1 MKKGKHSKNKQE
13 KIKERAKK
21 DIKKRLI
28 ILIICLT
35 SIVLIIQT
43 QNEKEEVSTQESTNS
58 EEVKKQ
64 KEERTENKEESVEIV
79 TEENEEENIEVS
91 IEVTEPTE
99 DEDIKNLITEI
110 KTKNNLTEN
119 NFAFFYYNPQAQKYY
134 FDNQEKYFKGASTI
148 KVPVAMLYYDKIKS
162 GELTE
167 DKQLQY
173 TSDDYEAGG
182 GTTSATY
189 KVGSYIPI
197 SFLLEQSIINSD
209 NTAVNILIDGIG
221 YRNCREQIAKYSD
234 EQFIDEFFTTNLI
247 TASFGYDI
255 INHIY
260 QNQED
265 YQQLIEYMK
274 QSSNGEYLKK
284 YVTEYDV
291 AHKYG
296 SYEGNVHDYGIVYAE
311 SPYLIGVFTNGVAQ
325 ADELIADIS
334 RQVLDKIEEK

>member
-21 DIKKRLI
+21 DIKNRLI
-28 ILIICLT
+28 ILIICLV

-64 KEERTENKEESVEIV
+64 KEENKK
-79 TEENEEENIEVS
+79 VS

-99 DEDIKNLITEI
+99 DENIKNLITEL

-119 NFAFFYYNPQAQKYY
+119 NFAFFYYNPQTQKYY

-247 TASFGYDI
+247 TAALGYDI

-260 QNQED
+260 QNQKD

>member
-21 DIKKRLI
+21 DIKNRLI
-28 ILIICLT
+28 ILIICLV

-64 KEERTENKEESVEIV
+64 KEEKTENKEESM
-79 TEENEEENIEVS
+79 EVS

-99 DEDIKNLITEI
+99 DEDIKNLITEL

-119 NFAFFYYNPQAQKYY
+119 NFAFFYYNPQTQKYY

-247 TASFGYDI
+247 TAALGYDI

>member
-21 DIKKRLI
+21 DIKNRLI
-28 ILIICLT
+28 ILIICLV

-64 KEERTENKEESVEIV
+64 KEEKTENKEESIEIV
-79 TEENEEENIEVS
+79 TEENEEQNMEVS

-99 DEDIKNLITEI
+99 DEDIKNLITEL

-119 NFAFFYYNPQAQKYY
+119 NFAFFYYNPQTQKYY

-247 TASFGYDI
+247 TAALGYDI

-260 QNQED
+260 QNQKD

>member
-21 DIKKRLI
+21 DIKNRLI
-28 ILIICLT
+28 ILIICLV

-64 KEERTENKEESVEIV
+64 KEEKTENKEESIEIV
-79 TEENEEENIEVS
+79 TEENEEQNMEVS

-99 DEDIKNLITEI
+99 DEDIKNLITEL

-119 NFAFFYYNPQAQKYY
+119 NFAFFYYNPQTQKYY

-247 TASFGYDI
+247 TAALGYDI

-334 RQVLDKIEEK
+334 RQILDKIEEK